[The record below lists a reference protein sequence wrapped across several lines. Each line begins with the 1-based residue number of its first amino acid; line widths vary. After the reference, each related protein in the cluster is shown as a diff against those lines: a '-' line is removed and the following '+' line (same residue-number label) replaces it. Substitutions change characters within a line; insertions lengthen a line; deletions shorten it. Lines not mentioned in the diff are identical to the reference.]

1 MKENM
6 TNANHQ
12 QRLAALRLA
21 ELQVTDK
28 EDFNSCVN
36 DMVKTASLNKDE
48 AAIVAN
54 AIRAKYLPSVAR
66 EAGMDEMHVNKMI
79 NLDGGAEQTADF
91 ANDETEDEEIE
102 MHQFEDDE
110 DMDDMD
116 EDIEDDEDDLEDD
129 LNNDEDEVDDVKEMA
144 TFEIEVPA
152 DMVDVAQKA
161 VQKALDNLLGGEDD
175 MDMDVDLDDEDME
188 DDSDMDTDSDDM
200 DSDMDSEYDMDIDDD
215 EMEDDSEPKMH
226 TSNGV
231 NKMTKQALAARRAER
246 EAILKKIAS
255 EEEQYP
261 ASAGFKYNEDMV
273 NMPGEVEYPSMT
285 LEGSDGNS
293 LKEQNP
299 SFADQKVPTNIPD
312 SLQFPDITKP
322 SKFEGSGDGSLEYT
336 VDWDSLENPS
346 EGLDAK
352 YFEVPT
358 QMPSMPHK
366 TTVAQAQ
373 RHAVKCT
380 TCGYETSMT
389 DAEMHDEATTCS
401 NCMKMEKD
409 SYSEMMNKG
418 SYSEK
423 DAATVTV
430 KQTPGD
436 QVKLMTSSSDLE
448 KARIKAAYSCSSKLA
463 LAGIIET
470 SEVDAYADQMLNDN
484 LKADA
489 MIRQTKLLLKS
500 AQASSERVAAAA
512 AERMSNTRTAS
523 KLGISTTPAFSG
535 SNVNNAALDI
545 QSALRGTWSMP
556 QIED

>member
-1 MKENM
+1 M

-28 EDFNSCVN
+28 EDFKSCVD

-48 AAIVAN
+48 ATIVAS

-79 NLDGGAEQTADF
+79 NLDGGAEETADF

-110 DMDDMD
+110 DMEDMD
-116 EDIEDDEDDLEDD
+116 EDIDDDEDELEED
-129 LNNDEDEVDDVKEMA
+129 LNIDEDEVKDTETA

-161 VQKALDNLLGGEDD
+161 VQEALDNLLGGEDD
-175 MDMDVDLDDEDME
+175 MDMDVDFDDDDME
-188 DDSDMDTDSDDM
+188 DDSDMDFDSDDM
-200 DSDMDSEYDMDIDDD
+200 ESDMDSDDDDMEDDMDIDDD

-285 LEGSDGNS
+285 LGGSEGNS

-299 SFADQKVPTNIPD
+299 SFAEQKVPTNMPD
-312 SLQFPDITKP
+312 SLQFPDIHKP

-352 YFEVPT
+352 HFEVPT

-366 TTVAQAQ
+366 TTVAYAQ
-373 RHAVKCT
+373 KHAVKCT

-389 DAEMHDEATTCS
+389 DAEMNNDATTCE
-401 NCMKMEKD
+401 NCSKMEKN
-409 SYSEMMNKG
+409 S
-418 SYSEK
+418 
-423 DAATVTV
+423 V
-430 KQTPGD
+430 QL
-436 QVKLMTSSSDLE
+436 KLQPTDDIKMMTSSSDLE
-448 KARIKAAYSCSSKLA
+448 KARIKAAFSCSSKLA
-463 LAGIIET
+463 LAGIIEA

-523 KLGISTTPAFSG
+523 TLGISTTPAFSG

-545 QSALRGTWSMP
+545 QSALKGTWSMP

>member
-1 MKENM
+1 M

-28 EDFNSCVN
+28 EDFKSCVD

-48 AAIVAN
+48 ATIVAS

-79 NLDGGAEQTADF
+79 NLDGGAEETADF

-110 DMDDMD
+110 DMEDMD
-116 EDIEDDEDDLEDD
+116 EDIEDDEDELEED
-129 LNNDEDEVDDVKEMA
+129 LNIDEDEVKDTETA

-161 VQKALDNLLGGEDD
+161 VQEALDNLLGGEDD
-175 MDMDVDLDDEDME
+175 MDMDVDFDDDDME
-188 DDSDMDTDSDDM
+188 DDSDMDFDSDDM
-200 DSDMDSEYDMDIDDD
+200 ESDMDSDDDDMEDDMDIDDD

-285 LEGSDGNS
+285 LGGSEGNS

-299 SFADQKVPTNIPD
+299 SFAEQKVPTNNPD
-312 SLQFPDITKP
+312 SLQFPDVTKP

-352 YFEVPT
+352 HFEVPT

-366 TTVAQAQ
+366 TTVAYAQ
-373 RHAVKCT
+373 KHAVKCT

-389 DAEMHDEATTCS
+389 DAEMNNDATTCE
-401 NCMKMEKD
+401 NCSKMEKN
-409 SYSEMMNKG
+409 S
-418 SYSEK
+418 
-423 DAATVTV
+423 V
-430 KQTPGD
+430 QL
-436 QVKLMTSSSDLE
+436 KLQPTDDIKMMTSSSDLE
-448 KARIKAAYSCSSKLA
+448 KARIKAAFSCSSKLA
-463 LAGIIET
+463 LAGIIEA

-523 KLGISTTPAFSG
+523 TLGISTTPAFSG

-545 QSALRGTWSMP
+545 QSALKGTWSMP

>member
-1 MKENM
+1 M
-6 TNANHQ
+6 TNADHQ

-79 NLDGGAEQTADF
+79 NLDGGAEETADF

-129 LNNDEDEVDDVKEMA
+129 LNDDEDEVDDVEEMA

-200 DSDMDSEYDMDIDDD
+200 DSDMDLEDDMDIDED
-215 EMEDDSEPKMH
+215 EMELDSEPKMH

-389 DAEMHDEATTCS
+389 DAEMHDEKTECS
-401 NCMKMEKD
+401 NCAKMEKD
-409 SYSEMMNKG
+409 NYSD
-418 SYSEK
+418 K

-523 KLGISTTPAFSG
+523 TLGISTTPAFSG

>member
-1 MKENM
+1 M

-28 EDFNSCVN
+28 EDFKSCVD

-48 AAIVAN
+48 ATIVAS

-79 NLDGGAEQTADF
+79 NLDGGAEETADF

-110 DMDDMD
+110 DMEDMD
-116 EDIEDDEDDLEDD
+116 EDIEDDEDELEED
-129 LNNDEDEVDDVKEMA
+129 LNIDEDEVKDTETA

-161 VQKALDNLLGGEDD
+161 VQEALDNLLGGEDD
-175 MDMDVDLDDEDME
+175 MDMDVDFDDDDME
-188 DDSDMDTDSDDM
+188 DDSDMDFDSDDM
-200 DSDMDSEYDMDIDDD
+200 ESDMDSDDDDMEDDMDIDDD

-285 LEGSDGNS
+285 LGGSEGNS

-299 SFADQKVPTNIPD
+299 SFAEQKVPTNMPD
-312 SLQFPDITKP
+312 SLQFPDIHKP

-352 YFEVPT
+352 HFEVPT

-366 TTVAQAQ
+366 TTVAYAQ
-373 RHAVKCT
+373 KHAVKCT

-389 DAEMHDEATTCS
+389 DAEMNNDATTCE
-401 NCMKMEKD
+401 NCSKMEKN
-409 SYSEMMNKG
+409 SVQLKLQP
-418 SYSEK
+418 
-423 DAATVTV
+423 T
-430 KQTPGD
+430 D
-436 QVKLMTSSSDLE
+436 QVKVMTSSSDLE
-448 KARIKAAYSCSSKLA
+448 KARIKAAFSCSSKLA
-463 LAGIIET
+463 LAGIIEA

-523 KLGISTTPAFSG
+523 TLGISTTPAFSG

-545 QSALRGTWSMP
+545 QSALKGTWSMP

>member
-6 TNANHQ
+6 TNADHQ

-79 NLDGGAEQTADF
+79 NLDGGAEETADF

-129 LNNDEDEVDDVKEMA
+129 LNDDEDEVDDVEEMA

-200 DSDMDSEYDMDIDDD
+200 DSDMDSEDDMDIDED
-215 EMEDDSEPKMH
+215 EMELDSEPKMH

-389 DAEMHDEATTCS
+389 DAEMHDEKTECS
-401 NCMKMEKD
+401 NCTKME
-409 SYSEMMNKG
+409 KG

-523 KLGISTTPAFSG
+523 TLGISTTPAFSG

>member
-79 NLDGGAEQTADF
+79 NLDGGAEETADF

-129 LNNDEDEVDDVKEMA
+129 LNDDEDEVDDVEEMA

-188 DDSDMDTDSDDM
+188 DDSDMDTDLDDM
-200 DSDMDSEYDMDIDDD
+200 DSDMDSEDDMDIDED
-215 EMEDDSEPKMH
+215 EMELDSEPKMH

-389 DAEMHDEATTCS
+389 DAEMHDEKTECS
-401 NCMKMEKD
+401 NCAKME
-409 SYSEMMNKG
+409 KG

-523 KLGISTTPAFSG
+523 TLGISTTPAFSG

>member
-91 ANDETEDEEIE
+91 ANDETEDDEIE

-129 LNNDEDEVDDVKEMA
+129 LNDDEDEVDDVEEMA

-175 MDMDVDLDDEDME
+175 MDMDDEDMDE
-188 DDSDMDTDSDDM
+188 DMDEEDEDLDGDM
-200 DSDMDSEYDMDIDDD
+200 DEDMDVDMDIDDD
-215 EMEDDSEPKMH
+215 EMEDNSEPKMH

-273 NMPGEVEYPSMT
+273 NMPGEKEYPSMT
-285 LEGSDGNS
+285 LEGSEGNS

-299 SFADQKVPTNIPD
+299 SFADAKVPTNMPD
-312 SLQFPDITKP
+312 SLQFPDVYKP

-346 EGLDAK
+346 EGLDSK

-389 DAEMHDEATTCS
+389 DAEMHDEKTECS
-401 NCMKMEKD
+401 NCSKMEKD
-409 SYSEMMNKG
+409 SYSGMMNK
-418 SYSEK
+418 STYSDK
-423 DAATVTV
+423 DAATLTV

-436 QVKLMTSSSDLE
+436 QVMMASSSDLE

>member
-1 MKENM
+1 M

-28 EDFNSCVN
+28 EDFKSCVD

-48 AAIVAN
+48 ATIVAS

-79 NLDGGAEQTADF
+79 NLDGGAEETADF

-110 DMDDMD
+110 DMEDMD
-116 EDIEDDEDDLEDD
+116 EDIDDDEDELEED
-129 LNNDEDEVDDVKEMA
+129 LNIDEDEVKDTEMA

-161 VQKALDNLLGGEDD
+161 VQEALDNLLGGEDD
-175 MDMDVDLDDEDME
+175 MDMDVDFDDDDME
-188 DDSDMDTDSDDM
+188 DDSDMDFDSDDM
-200 DSDMDSEYDMDIDDD
+200 ESDMDSDDDDMEDDMDIDDD

-285 LEGSDGNS
+285 LEGSEGNS

-299 SFADQKVPTNIPD
+299 SFADGKVPTNMPD
-312 SLQFPDITKP
+312 SLQFPDIHKP

-352 YFEVPT
+352 HFEVPT

-389 DAEMHDEATTCS
+389 EAEMNDETTTCE
-401 NCMKMEKD
+401 NC
-409 SYSEMMNKG
+409 S
-418 SYSEK
+418 
-423 DAATVTV
+423 
-430 KQTPGD
+430 
-436 QVKLMTSSSDLE
+436 KLDKEAVQLKLQPTDKVQFASANADLE
-448 KARIKAAYSCSSKLA
+448 KARIKAAFSCSSKLA
-463 LAGIIET
+463 LAGIIEA

-523 KLGISTTPAFSG
+523 TLGISTTPAFSG

-545 QSALRGTWSMP
+545 QSALKGTWSMP

>member
-1 MKENM
+1 M

-28 EDFNSCVN
+28 EDFKSCVD

-48 AAIVAN
+48 ATIVAS

-79 NLDGGAEQTADF
+79 NLDGGAEETADF

-110 DMDDMD
+110 DMEDMD

-129 LNNDEDEVDDVKEMA
+129 LNIDEDEVKDTEMA

-161 VQKALDNLLGGEDD
+161 VQEALDNLLGGEDD
-175 MDMDVDLDDEDME
+175 MDMDVDFDDDDME
-188 DDSDMDTDSDDM
+188 DDSDMDFDSDDM
-200 DSDMDSEYDMDIDDD
+200 ESDMDSDDDDMEDDMDIDDD

-285 LEGSDGNS
+285 LEGSEGNS

-299 SFADQKVPTNIPD
+299 SFAEQKVPTNIPD
-312 SLQFPDITKP
+312 SLQFPDVTKP

-352 YFEVPT
+352 HFEVPT

-366 TTVAQAQ
+366 TTVAYAQ
-373 RHAVKCT
+373 KHAVKCT

-389 DAEMHDEATTCS
+389 DAELNDDATTCE
-401 NCMKMEKD
+401 NCSKMGKEAVQLKLQP
-409 SYSEMMNKG
+409 
-418 SYSEK
+418 
-423 DAATVTV
+423 T
-430 KQTPGD
+430 D
-436 QVKLMTSSSDLE
+436 QVKVMTSSSDLE
-448 KARIKAAYSCSSKLA
+448 KARIKAAFSCSSKLA
-463 LAGIIET
+463 LAGIIEA

-523 KLGISTTPAFSG
+523 TLGISTTPAFSG

-545 QSALRGTWSMP
+545 QSALKGTWSMP

>member
-28 EDFNSCVN
+28 EDFKSCVD

-48 AAIVAN
+48 ATIVAS

-79 NLDGGAEQTADF
+79 NLDGGAEETADF

-110 DMDDMD
+110 DMEDMD

-129 LNNDEDEVDDVKEMA
+129 LNIDEDEVKDTEMA

-161 VQKALDNLLGGEDD
+161 VQEALDNLLGGEDD
-175 MDMDVDLDDEDME
+175 MDMDVDFDDDDME
-188 DDSDMDTDSDDM
+188 DDSDMDFDSDDM
-200 DSDMDSEYDMDIDDD
+200 ESDMDSDDDDMEDDMDIDDD

-285 LEGSDGNS
+285 LEGSEGNS

-299 SFADQKVPTNIPD
+299 SFAEQKVPTNIPD
-312 SLQFPDITKP
+312 SLQFPDVTKP

-352 YFEVPT
+352 HFEVPT

-366 TTVAQAQ
+366 TTVAYAQ
-373 RHAVKCT
+373 KHAVKCT

-389 DAEMHDEATTCS
+389 DAELNDDATTCE
-401 NCMKMEKD
+401 NCSKMGKEAVQLKLQP
-409 SYSEMMNKG
+409 
-418 SYSEK
+418 
-423 DAATVTV
+423 T
-430 KQTPGD
+430 D
-436 QVKLMTSSSDLE
+436 QVKVMTSSSDLE
-448 KARIKAAYSCSSKLA
+448 KARIKAAFSCSSKLA
-463 LAGIIET
+463 LAGIIEA

-523 KLGISTTPAFSG
+523 TLGISTTPAFSG

-545 QSALRGTWSMP
+545 QSALKGTWSMP

>member
-1 MKENM
+1 M

-28 EDFNSCVN
+28 EDFKSCVD

-48 AAIVAN
+48 ATIVAS

-79 NLDGGAEQTADF
+79 NLDGGAEETADF

-110 DMDDMD
+110 DMEDMD
-116 EDIEDDEDDLEDD
+116 EDIEDDEDELEED
-129 LNNDEDEVDDVKEMA
+129 LNIDEDEVKDTETA

-161 VQKALDNLLGGEDD
+161 VQEALDNLLGGEDD
-175 MDMDVDLDDEDME
+175 MDMDVDFDDDDME
-188 DDSDMDTDSDDM
+188 DDSDMDFDSDDM
-200 DSDMDSEYDMDIDDD
+200 ESDMDSDDDDMEDDMDIDDD

-285 LEGSDGNS
+285 LGGSEGNS

-299 SFADQKVPTNIPD
+299 SFAEQKVPTNNPD
-312 SLQFPDITKP
+312 SLQFPDVTKP

-352 YFEVPT
+352 HFEVPT

-389 DAEMHDEATTCS
+389 EAEMNDEATTCE
-401 NCMKMEKD
+401 NCSKMEKN
-409 SYSEMMNKG
+409 S
-418 SYSEK
+418 
-423 DAATVTV
+423 V
-430 KQTPGD
+430 QL
-436 QVKLMTSSSDLE
+436 KLQPTDDIKMMTSSSDLE
-448 KARIKAAYSCSSKLA
+448 KARIKAAFSCSSKLA
-463 LAGIIET
+463 LAGIIEA

-523 KLGISTTPAFSG
+523 TLGISTTPAFSG

-545 QSALRGTWSMP
+545 QSALKGTWSMP

>member
-1 MKENM
+1 M

-28 EDFNSCVN
+28 EDFKSCVD

-48 AAIVAN
+48 ATIVAS

-79 NLDGGAEQTADF
+79 NLDGGAEETADF

-110 DMDDMD
+110 DMEDMD
-116 EDIEDDEDDLEDD
+116 EDIDDDEDELEED
-129 LNNDEDEVDDVKEMA
+129 LNIDEDEVKDTETA

-161 VQKALDNLLGGEDD
+161 VQEALDNLLGGEDD
-175 MDMDVDLDDEDME
+175 MDMDVDFDDDDME
-188 DDSDMDTDSDDM
+188 DDSDMDFDSDDM
-200 DSDMDSEYDMDIDDD
+200 ESDMDSDDDDMEDDMDIDDD

-285 LEGSDGNS
+285 LEGSEGNS

-299 SFADQKVPTNIPD
+299 SFADGKVPTNMPD
-312 SLQFPDITKP
+312 SLQFPDIHKP

-352 YFEVPT
+352 HFEVPT

-366 TTVAQAQ
+366 TTVAYAQ
-373 RHAVKCT
+373 KHAVKCT

-389 DAEMHDEATTCS
+389 DAEMNNDATTCE
-401 NCMKMEKD
+401 NCSKMEKN
-409 SYSEMMNKG
+409 S
-418 SYSEK
+418 
-423 DAATVTV
+423 V
-430 KQTPGD
+430 QL
-436 QVKLMTSSSDLE
+436 KLQPTDDIKMMTSSSDLE
-448 KARIKAAYSCSSKLA
+448 KARIKAAFSCSSKLA
-463 LAGIIET
+463 LAGIIEA

-523 KLGISTTPAFSG
+523 TLGISTTPAFSG

-545 QSALRGTWSMP
+545 QSALKGTWSMP

>member
-1 MKENM
+1 M

-28 EDFNSCVN
+28 EDFKSCVD

-48 AAIVAN
+48 ATIVAS

-79 NLDGGAEQTADF
+79 NLDGGAEETADF

-110 DMDDMD
+110 DMEDMD
-116 EDIEDDEDDLEDD
+116 EDIEDDEDELEED
-129 LNNDEDEVDDVKEMA
+129 LNIDEDEVKDTEMA

-161 VQKALDNLLGGEDD
+161 VQEALDNLLGGEDD
-175 MDMDVDLDDEDME
+175 MDMDVDFDDDDME
-188 DDSDMDTDSDDM
+188 DDSDMDFDSDDM
-200 DSDMDSEYDMDIDDD
+200 ESDMDSDDDDMEDDMDIDDD

-285 LEGSDGNS
+285 LEGSEGNS

-299 SFADQKVPTNIPD
+299 SFAEQKVPTNIPD
-312 SLQFPDITKP
+312 SLQFPDVTKP

-352 YFEVPT
+352 HFEVPT

-366 TTVAQAQ
+366 TTVAYAQ
-373 RHAVKCT
+373 KHAVKCT

-389 DAEMHDEATTCS
+389 DAELNDDATTCE
-401 NCMKMEKD
+401 NCSKMGKEAVQLKLQP
-409 SYSEMMNKG
+409 
-418 SYSEK
+418 
-423 DAATVTV
+423 T
-430 KQTPGD
+430 D
-436 QVKLMTSSSDLE
+436 QVKVMTSSSDLE
-448 KARIKAAYSCSSKLA
+448 KARIKAAFSCSSKLA
-463 LAGIIET
+463 LAGIIEA

-523 KLGISTTPAFSG
+523 TLGISTTPAFSG

-545 QSALRGTWSMP
+545 QSALKGTWSMP